1 MTKTRWVRLF
11 GALSAL
17 WGALILFPVA
27 HAEEFLDPDIAFKFS
42 ARALDANTLEARW
55 QIADGYYMYRDKF
68 KFAVEGASLGA
79 PRMPASKSKE
89 DEFFGKVETYTKDVR
104 IALPIQRDAS
114 TASVTLKTV
123 SQGCADAG
131 LCYTPQEA
139 RVTIKLP
146 ALLAAVTATAP
157 ATAASAPAA
166 PASVLD
172 SLRSLGGDLD
182 MPKLLPPDEAFL
194 VDAAMPDA
202 QTVRVNFTLTPDT
215 YLYRDKFAFVV
226 KSPADVTVT
235 GVDLPAGDVKD
246 DPAFGRTEV
255 YHQNVS
261 ARVSLSRALAAGE
274 QLVLDTAWQG
284 CNEAVGVCYP
294 PNARAFALNPD
305 GS

>member
-1 MTKTRWVRLF
+1 
-11 GALSAL
+11 
-17 WGALILFPVA
+17 
-27 HAEEFLDPDIAFKFS
+27 
-42 ARALDANTLEARW
+42 
-55 QIADGYYMYRDKF
+55 MYRDKF

-79 PRMPASKSKE
+79 PRMPASKTKE

-139 RVTIKLP
+139 SVSIKLP

-157 ATAASAPAA
+157 ATAASAPAETVSAA
-166 PASVLD
+166 PVSALD

-215 YLYRDKFAFVV
+215 YLYRDKLGFVV
-226 KSPADVTVT
+226 KSPADVT
-235 GVDLPAGDVKD
+235 
-246 DPAFGRTEV
+246 
-255 YHQNVS
+255 
-261 ARVSLSRALAAGE
+261 
-274 QLVLDTAWQG
+274 
-284 CNEAVGVCYP
+284 
-294 PNARAFALNPD
+294 
-305 GS
+305 